1 MPDLANVNISIQQ
14 FQAVATGKYN
24 AGEVRLANETTLEK
38 INNSVHFKGSNQT
51 TLTHLEV
58 LAIKNAFIKA
68 LSQNGV
74 GVDEIARIRRDL
86 GLAADTS
93 AGADKKLSERSIK
106 PLSRAQIRTILDRNA
121 ATINAH
127 AGAGTIRTDAEL
139 HAGYSE
145 ARKASLAATRE
156 ATNAGLA
163 TTRELDES
171 HNIAIFQDLIAG
183 NIYFREMEDTVQ
195 LIEYAKLQRDTI
207 LAKSGGHLRTEGRGV
222 LQYQT
227 RSNQSIDFELPTDE
241 ASYVRYLDETIVHLS
256 SLSMQGANAD
266 SECGRVRRE
275 FASAPSKNSWIE
287 THARSGESWKI
298 RTAAVMLL
306 EEATASRTPR

>member
-51 TLTHLEV
+51 TLSHLEV

-93 AGADKKLSERSIK
+93 AGADKNLSERSIK

-121 ATINAH
+121 ATINTH

-139 HAGYSE
+139 HAGYS
-145 ARKASLAATRE
+145 
-156 ATNAGLA
+156 
-163 TTRELDES
+163 
-171 HNIAIFQDLIAG
+171 
-183 NIYFREMEDTVQ
+183 
-195 LIEYAKLQRDTI
+195 
-207 LAKSGGHLRTEGRGV
+207 
-222 LQYQT
+222 
-227 RSNQSIDFELPTDE
+227 
-241 ASYVRYLDETIVHLS
+241 
-256 SLSMQGANAD
+256 
-266 SECGRVRRE
+266 
-275 FASAPSKNSWIE
+275 
-287 THARSGESWKI
+287 
-298 RTAAVMLL
+298 
-306 EEATASRTPR
+306 